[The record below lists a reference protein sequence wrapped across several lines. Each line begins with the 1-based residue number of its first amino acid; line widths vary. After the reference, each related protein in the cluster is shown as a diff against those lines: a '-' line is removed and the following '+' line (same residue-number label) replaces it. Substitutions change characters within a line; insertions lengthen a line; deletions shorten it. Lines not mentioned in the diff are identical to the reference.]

1 MDLPVQTDFNWYVYA
16 WVRIPT
22 NKPKWNLRHEFEALV
37 YGVRLRANCSIN
49 ATVSSEFKVQ
59 SIAARLGGCESR
71 SSYLSNSGTLTF
83 RLPVTN
89 VKPLNSIGVYESWF
103 SLLTNG
109 GSSPLVPY
117 TCFKTIVMTNLDG
130 PIWMEACTHGFGTSR
145 YVIWS
150 LEIYTPE
157 IERPIWAL
165 SLIPLT

>member
-49 ATVSSEFKVQ
+49 ATVISKFKVQ
-59 SIAARLGGCESR
+59 SMAARSGGCESR
-71 SSYLSNSGTLTF
+71 SSYPSNSGTLTF
-83 RLPVTN
+83 RLLVTN

-103 SLLTNG
+103 SPLTNG
-109 GSSPLVPY
+109 GPSPSVPY
-117 TCFKTIVMTNLDG
+117 TCFESHSYDQFGWTNSDG
-130 PIWMEACTHGFGTSR
+130 SAQARFWNQPL
-145 YVIWS
+145 S

-165 SLIPLT
+165 FLIPLT

>member
-16 WVRIPT
+16 RVRIPT

-49 ATVSSEFKVQ
+49 ATVISKFKVQ
-59 SIAARLGGCESR
+59 SMAARSGGCESR
-71 SSYLSNSGTLTF
+71 SSYPSNSGTLTF
-83 RLPVTN
+83 RLLVTN

-103 SLLTNG
+103 SPLTNG
-109 GSSPLVPY
+109 GPSPSVPY
-117 TCFKTIVMTNLDG
+117 TCFESHSYDQFGRTNS
-130 PIWMEACTHGFGTSR
+130 EAPTHGFGTSR

-165 SLIPLT
+165 SLIPLP